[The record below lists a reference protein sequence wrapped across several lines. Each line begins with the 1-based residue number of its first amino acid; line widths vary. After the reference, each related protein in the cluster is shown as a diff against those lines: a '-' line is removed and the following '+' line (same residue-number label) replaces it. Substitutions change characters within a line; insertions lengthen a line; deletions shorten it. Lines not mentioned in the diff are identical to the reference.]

1 MIEKKVVPA
10 SLYIT
15 LLIICILLGFYVSA
29 AFLYSDLTIANFGE
43 RIIRGCTENYFLPW
57 RIWNDK
63 SLPCMGYGVIGWVLL
78 SGYIMYHFRNYQ
90 PGMEHGVEDWG
101 DAKEITR
108 RRANVDTTK
117 NRFLTRHL
125 MIDTQGPGKMSNNNM
140 LVIGTAGTYKT
151 TSTVIPNLL
160 HANANYIVLDVK
172 GELSYKC
179 GLYLLSRGYTIR
191 CLDLKNPEHSSRYN
205 PFAYIENEEDLIRLV
220 ATISDSC
227 TPPDSMSSDPFW
239 QEGRDL
245 YLQSLFY
252 YEWLTARRDGRE
264 GSINNVLGL
273 IDDENTI
280 DTTRQVAKGQQPI
293 TLLQTKMD
301 ALEKSIPGNPAT
313 RDYRKLKVGAAET
326 VRSILIIVNAML
338 KLCQTEG
345 LKRIFSK
352 DDLHLREFATGVGG
366 TLKDPKPGK
375 IALFMI
381 VDDGDDSFNFVCS
394 MVYTQ
399 ALSILSR
406 IADNDFKGG
415 LPVPLEFWMDEFYRG
430 ARPMNVQ
437 GVMGI
442 VRSRN
447 ISLIPIL
454 QSKAQ
459 LVDLMKEDKAKIIME
474 NCPVTIFLGAGR
486 TAEDTHQWVSDL
498 LGEMTIDTTT
508 DTKRGFQVDSGH
520 QKAGARLLTKQQVAR
535 LPLEDAI
542 VFLQS
547 ERPVYDRKALPWEN
561 DVCSKSRLAALKRH
575 AARNGVPFDNPNYY
589 SDAMEMNKNHPEGGF
604 INHVEVVVDEKGV
617 QHTIFPGEVVVDAPP
632 EGATVIAMTD
642 EEIARAPL
650 PDGDAA
656 VKAMKMLQGKRERP
670 VEYELTADGRWMK
683 VLPFPEDGSSAPEE
697 GSTTPRNEGSM
708 KDNSDV
714 SRQEGDEESAHPDR
728 DLGDILDLLAMRADY
743 FSEDAMEFILSAVDS
758 GVDERA
764 VRRMIDMDE
773 GELLRICGEVG

>member
-1 MIEKKVVPA
+1 MIEKKHIPA
-10 SLYIT
+10 SVYIA
-15 LLIICILLGFYVSA
+15 LLIICVSLGFYVSA
-29 AFLYSDLTIANFGE
+29 AFLYDGLTLANFVE
-43 RIIRGCTENYFLPW
+43 KIIRGCMDNHFLPW
-57 RIWNDK
+57 LIWNDK

-78 SGYIMYHFRNYQ
+78 YSYIMYHFRNYQ

-101 DAKEITR
+101 DAKEITK
-108 RRANVDTTK
+108 RRADIDTTK
-117 NRFLTRHL
+117 NRFLTRNL
-125 MIDTQGPGKMSNNNM
+125 MIDTEGPGKMSNNNM

-191 CLDLKNPEHSSRYN
+191 CLDLKNPERSSRYN

-252 YEWLTARRDGRE
+252 YEWLTAKRDGRE

-273 IDDENTI
+273 IDDENTV
-280 DTTRQVAKGQQPI
+280 DTSRTAPKGQPPF
-293 TLLQTKMD
+293 TVLQTKMD
-301 ALEKSIPGNPAT
+301 MLEKEMPGNPAT

-352 DDLHLREFATGVGG
+352 DDLHLRDFAKEDSK
-366 TLKDPKPGK
+366 L
-375 IALFMI
+375 ALFMI

-399 ALSILSR
+399 ALNILSR
-406 IADNDFKGG
+406 IADNDYKGG

-474 NCPVTIFLGAGR
+474 NCPVTLFLGAGR
-486 TAEDTHQWVSDL
+486 TADDTHQWVSDL
-498 LGEMTIDTTT
+498 LGEMTIDTLS
-508 DTKRGFQVDSGH
+508 DTKRGLQVDSGH
-520 QKAGARLLTKQQVAR
+520 QKAGARLMTKQQVAR
-535 LPLEDAI
+535 IPLEDAI

-561 DVCSKSRLAALKRH
+561 AVYGKVKLVLLRRRAKKR
-575 AARNGVPFDNPNYY
+575 GIPFDNPNYY
-589 SDAMEMNKNHPEGGF
+589 SDAMEMNRNSSEGGF

-632 EGATVIAMTD
+632 EGARVIAMTD

-656 VKAMKMLQGKRERP
+656 VKEILKGVSAGRSKSI
-670 VEYELTADGRWMK
+670 EYELTADGRLMK
-683 VLPFPEDGSSAPEE
+683 VLDPSEILAPEE
-697 GSTTPRNEGSM
+697 GSITPRNEGSM
-708 KDNSDV
+708 KDNSGV
-714 SRQEGDEESAHPDR
+714 SRQEGDEESAHPD
-728 DLGDILDLLAMRADY
+728 GDVGIEVGVVDLLAERSDY
-743 FSEDAMEFILSAVDS
+743 FSDDAMEFILSAIDS

-764 VRRMIDMDE
+764 VRKMIDMDE